1 MTNSESPVT
10 NRSQE
15 LSYMQYATCLYTA
28 KSVKQPCRKPI
39 FYWYMYM
46 WLLAEFID
54 KEQKRKAAVAFQTG
68 FFFFA
73 GELTII

>member
-1 MTNSESPVT
+1 
-10 NRSQE
+10 
-15 LSYMQYATCLYTA
+15 
-28 KSVKQPCRKPI
+28 
-39 FYWYMYM
+39 M

-73 GELTII
+73 GELTIIWKTDFVWSGIESESTNDHESVSDQNYSMGVTCFI